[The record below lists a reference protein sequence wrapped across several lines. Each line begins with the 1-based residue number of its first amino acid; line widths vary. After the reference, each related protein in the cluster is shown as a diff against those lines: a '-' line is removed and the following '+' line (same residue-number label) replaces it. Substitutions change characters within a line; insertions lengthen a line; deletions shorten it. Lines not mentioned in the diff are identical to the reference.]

1 VKIAALSGPWK
12 LYSHPEEGA
21 MPADPAA
28 MLAARW
34 GCIDAAVPGNV
45 ELDLWK
51 AGLERDPFFGMA
63 IYDYRKYEFHQ
74 WWFLR
79 DFELGELGESGRYL
93 LRFEGLDT
101 FATVWLNGEELGSC
115 DNMFIE
121 QAFDATG
128 RLKAGKN
135 SIAVRIRSSL
145 NQARKKDYPVHLFGE
160 ARSDEI
166 AWLRKPASCFGWD
179 IVPRFLSAGM
189 WRDVSVIW
197 EPETRLSEVYY
208 AVLSADAKKARLRI
222 SYRFATDSV
231 YLEGFRVSVRGS
243 CGSSS
248 FSGEW
253 PAKFVS
259 GAVELELESPRLWWP
274 RGYGAPDLYRV
285 SFQLIQDGKVVD
297 ERAESIGIRVVGI
310 RTVYDAASGGDF
322 AIIVN
327 GTRVLAL
334 GSNWVPLDAFHSR
347 DAGRLDAAFAMIN
360 DLGCNIV
367 RCWGGNVY
375 EDHPFFDLCDRS
387 GVMVWQDFAFAC
399 SSYPAAEEFVGA
411 IRVEAASIVRKLR
424 NHPSIILWAGDN
436 EIDQLYLQRGYRLD
450 HAYLNPISR
459 EVLPRVVRDHD
470 PYRYY
475 LPSSPYIPAEMR
487 EEYRVPEQ
495 HNWGP
500 RDYFKGDFYK
510 HSSASFISEAG
521 YHGCPSKASLEKFIS
536 PAMLWPCDNDEWDT
550 HDTDYIRCGRREY
563 SRIKLMKDQ
572 VLTMFGSQP
581 ERMEDF
587 ILASQLSQAEAF
599 KYFIERVR
607 THRKRISGLIWWNL
621 LDCWPQISDAVVD
634 YYFRRKIAYY
644 YIKRS
649 QLPVCVMMDELEAW
663 NYPVIADN
671 ATALEAR
678 IDISVEDAESGRT
691 LLDLEGEPLAP
702 NSSSLV
708 GSIRAIPG
716 ERRLYIIRWR
726 QGGEAH
732 SNHFASGYV
741 PFDFEIYRR
750 WLRIIEGLEFPF
762 SGIECAQ
769 GSLVEPMR

>member
-1 VKIAALSGPWK
+1 VEITSLSGSWK
-12 LYSHPEEGA
+12 LYSHPEDGA
-21 MPADPAA
+21 MPPDPAA

-34 GCIDAAVPGNV
+34 ESIDATVPGNV
-45 ELDLWK
+45 ELDIWK
-51 AGLERDPFFGMA
+51 AGKGPDPFFGNA
-63 IYDYRKYEFHQ
+63 IYEYRKYEFYQ

-79 DFELGELGESGRYL
+79 DFEAGELKAGGRYL

-101 FATVWLNGEELGSC
+101 FATVWLNGEELGSSE
-115 DNMFIE
+115 DMFVE

-128 RLKAGKN
+128 RLRPGKN
-135 SIAVRIRSSL
+135 SVAVRIRSAI
-145 NQARKKDYPVHLFGE
+145 NEARRRDYPVNLFGE
-160 ARSDEI
+160 GRADEI
-166 AWLRKPASCFGWD
+166 TWLRKPASSFGWD
-179 IVPRFLSAGM
+179 IAPRFPSAGM
-189 WRDVSVIW
+189 WRGVSLVW
-197 EPETRLSEVYY
+197 EAETRLREVYY

-222 SYRFATDSV
+222 SYRFDTDSV
-231 YLEGFRVSVRGS
+231 YLESLKVRVSGS
-243 CGSSS
+243 CGSDS

-253 PAKFVS
+253 PTKFIS

-274 RGYGAPDLYRV
+274 RGYGAPDLYQV
-285 SFQLIQDGKVVD
+285 SFQLLQDGLVVD
-297 ERAESIGIRVVGI
+297 ERVESIGIRVVSI
-310 RTVYDAASGGDF
+310 RTVYDAATGGDF

-347 DAGRLDAAFAMIN
+347 DALRLDQAFAMID

-375 EDHPFFDLCDRS
+375 EDHAFFDHCDRS

-399 SSYPAAEEFVGA
+399 SSYPAAEEFLKA
-411 IRVEAASIVRKLR
+411 IRAEAGSIVRKLR

-436 EIDQLYLQRGYRLD
+436 EIDQVYLHRGYRLD
-450 HAYLNPISR
+450 HSFFNPISR

-475 LPSSPYIPAEMR
+475 LPSSPFIPAEMR

-521 YHGCPSKASLEKFIS
+521 YHGCPSKASLAGFIS
-536 PAMLWPCDNDEWDT
+536 PAGLWPCDNDEWDT
-550 HDTDYIRCGRREY
+550 HDTDYIASGRREY

-572 VLTMFGSQP
+572 VLTMFGAQP
-581 ERMEDF
+581 ERLEDF
-587 ILASQLSQAEAF
+587 ILASQISQAEAF

-607 THRKRISGLIWWNL
+607 THRDRISGLIWWNL

-634 YYFRRKIAYY
+634 YYFRRKLAYY

-649 QLPVCVMMDELEAW
+649 QAPVCVMMDELEAW
-663 NYPVIADN
+663 HYRVVADN
-671 ATALEAR
+671 ATASPAT
-678 IDISVEDAESGRT
+678 IDISVEDAESGETVLRVK
-691 LLDLEGEPLAP
+691 GERIAP
-702 NSSSLV
+702 NSSASV

-716 ERRLYIIRWR
+716 ERRLYVIAWSRD
-726 QGGEAH
+726 GVAH
-732 SNHFASGYV
+732 SNHYASGYV
-741 PFDFEIYRR
+741 PFELEVYRK
-750 WLRIIEGLEFPF
+750 WLNRIEGLEFPF
-762 SGIECAQ
+762 SSRDCAL
-769 GSLVEPMR
+769 GSR